1 MNRSTVRFLFFSLT
15 LPFINVLFRNS
26 FKFSKFFKYNYRI
39 SISFIPSYFCH
50 KFHICK
56 FTLMLYCIFL
66 HPFFFIFFFKRR
78 LEIKEIHEG
87 KQFNFLKEKNVNKI
101 FSQHPTHHFHC
112 MTLRKKKNRE
122 TILIISHGK
131 QFLLNVLSLLL
142 SLLLSFVERNI
153 FFFFFNISYSTQT
166 FTAFPPSNKL
176 FFLIHIY
183 V

>member
-1 MNRSTVRFLFFSLT
+1 MFFLFFSLT

-26 FKFSKFFKYNYRI
+26 SKFFKNNYRI

-56 FTLMLYCIFL
+56 FTLLMLYCIFYI
-66 HPFFFIFFFKRR
+66 HIFFFFFKRR
-78 LEIKEIHEG
+78 WEIKEIHEG

-101 FSQHPTHHFHC
+101 FSQHPTHHFHW
-112 MTLRKKKNRE
+112 MTLRKKKRE

-142 SLLLSFVERNI
+142 SLLLSFVERNTY
-153 FFFFFNISYSTQT
+153 FLTFLYSTQT

-176 FFLIHIY
+176 FF
-183 V
+183 